1 MALKMKRKTQKAVM
15 RTMCPHCQHVSH
27 AYKSEQVT
35 ELTRELSYRCSNE
48 ECGHAFKA
56 TLYVTC
62 TITLSNTPNNK
73 LRIPLSKHV
82 NKYAIAAQLANQ
94 AFHKGEQQELDLDV
108 EH

>member
-1 MALKMKRKTQKAVM
+1 MALKMKRKRKNAVM
-15 RTMCPHCQHVSH
+15 RTMCPHCQHVCH

-48 ECGHAFKA
+48 DCGHAFKA

-82 NKYAIAAQLANQ
+82 NKYAISAQLANQ
-94 AFHKGEQQELDLDV
+94 AFKGEQQELNLDV

>member
-1 MALKMKRKTQKAVM
+1 MALKMKRKRKNAVM
-15 RTMCPHCQHVSH
+15 RTMCPHCQHVCH

-48 ECGHAFKA
+48 DCGHAFKA

-73 LRIPLSKHV
+73 LRNKSSCRIKAPYLSLKTTNLHVRLVVFYSLKHRF
-82 NKYAIAAQLANQ
+82 YM
-94 AFHKGEQQELDLDV
+94 
-108 EH
+108 